1 MSSYAQQ
8 NAGRSYTGICTS
20 KPLLLHTCRL
30 TGCCQVVELAGERDY
45 RRLMAKGPAAQL
57 LQQPL
62 TPLAEPPSGQPQVT
76 APSGTSHSS
85 SDAGGAT
92 SSALPQAADAAAA
105 GAATGAQPSVGPV
118 DTSSTPR
125 LYFWPLGPAAD
136 AALQQAWT
144 QWTGS
149 AAPGAASPGAT
160 SQPGPAGSSTATVHE
175 TKEQQL
181 AVLFGRQLPV
191 PRAARGAAWFSF
203 EELCNRPL
211 GAADYLALSTAFHT
225 VFLSGEVASGVP
237 AALPAVP
244 SHMVVSYMF
253 THSTRWGVAV
263 CMSLAAGAGRCA
275 FLRQTL
281 PTAVLHASVLVYTIL
296 RICAVYPPNLPTKKL
311 YQLFLPSPP
320 THPPTAPAARC
331 ARHVHECARPSP
343 PLHHPGG

>member
-1 MSSYAQQ
+1 ME
-8 NAGRSYTGICTS
+8 
-20 KPLLLHTCRL
+20 L
-30 TGCCQVVELAGERDY
+30 TGERDY

-62 TPLAEPPSGQPQVT
+62 APLAEPPSGQQQVT
-76 APSGTSHSS
+76 ATSGTSHSS
-85 SDAGGAT
+85 STGGAT
-92 SSALPQAADAAAA
+92 SSASSQAAGAA

-149 AAPGAASPGAT
+149 AAPGAASPGAI
-160 SQPGPAGSSTATVHE
+160 SQQGPADSRTATADE
-175 TKEQQL
+175 TKEQRL

-225 VFLSGEVASGVP
+225 VFLSGEHN
-237 AALPAVP
+237 L
-244 SHMVVSYMF
+244 MRIMD
-253 THSTRWGVAV
+253 
-263 CMSLAAGAGRCA
+263 
-275 FLRQTL
+275 
-281 PTAVLHASVLVYTIL
+281 ASVPVPCDT
-296 RICAVYPPNLPTKKL
+296 
-311 YQLFLPSPP
+311 
-320 THPPTAPAARC
+320 
-331 ARHVHECARPSP
+331 
-343 PLHHPGG
+343 G